1 MSPEER
7 KGHDAIFNAIAD
19 LENIMSSDEEFK
31 TTVSTRIASINEE
44 FQRRTTEMHNLLVAE
59 FNKEIDGIKAQ
70 VEDHLTA
77 SKNKISSILLSMEN
91 TLPDEYFEDPE
102 KPAEEQKPKE
112 TIVAVVEDLANGY
125 EKIADIEGKVTGKT
139 RHDWMSILAYTEEI
153 LEANGAPMAAGDIA
167 MICLDKGYDLTPQS
181 LKTKMGKSARFQS
194 LRKEGWTINPSGT
207 PIRKLMKD
215 YGLR

>member
-1 MSPEER
+1 MSPDER

-31 TTVSTRIASINEE
+31 TTVSTMIASINEE

-112 TIVAVVEDLANGY
+112 TIVAVVEDLANGS

-139 RHDWMSILAYTEEI
+139 RYDWMSILAYTEEI
-153 LEANGAPMAAGDIA
+153 LETNGAPMAAGDIA
-167 MICLDKGYDLTPQS
+167 MICMDKGYVLSPQS